1 MHLSFLRI
9 CSFSRLYRDRPSAA
23 NMVDAAVEVVAAA
36 TDTESIAVAAA
47 AEDAIANIDTIV
59 CDEHLRTLMHRGLIG
74 ALLAHE
80 TNPHNLLSK
89 QTCAFGG
96 GEHVAQNPLMHA
108 RALPYGIASS

>member
-1 MHLSFLRI
+1 
-9 CSFSRLYRDRPSAA
+9 
-23 NMVDAAVEVVAAA
+23 MVDAAVEVVAAA
-36 TDTESIAVAAA
+36 TGTESIAVAAA

-89 QTCAFGG
+89 TNVRVRRWRARRSKP
-96 GEHVAQNPLMHA
+96 AHA
-108 RALPYGIASS
+108 CTGFAVWDRELVMVVLDLRS